1 MMNPDVAAA
10 KSPLYAEADAELT
23 VAQTVQLEHHM
34 FAYLF
39 VLQQDFLD
47 WSKRI
52 PSNVIWESRIPFIK
66 AIFIAQRA
74 REC

>member
-10 KSPLYAEADAELT
+10 MSPANAETDAELT

-34 FAYLF
+34 LACLL
-39 VLQQDFLD
+39 VLQQNFLD
-47 WSKRI
+47 WSKGI

-66 AIFIAQRA
+66 AIFIVQSAI
-74 REC
+74 E